1 MVLQFVLVAWCC
13 GYNVGSV
20 NGVKQSLGAVSTWM
34 GDCPGNTKPAVDP
47 AVGNGEHT
55 SSVRKYMYVCPGTAH
70 SVSDKRAGG
79 R

>member
-1 MVLQFVLVAWCC
+1 MYVMCHILAAWCC
-13 GYNVGSV
+13 GYNVDCVDGF
-20 NGVKQSLGAVSTWM
+20 KQSLGVVSTWM

-47 AVGNGEHT
+47 AVEMGAH
-55 SSVRKYMYVCPGTAH
+55 SSAMYVCPGTAH